1 MDAISIY
8 KTITSPILPTTD
20 IEDMFDIRR
29 FRKFIQNF
37 LAFTVDPDYDPRAD
51 MTTPEFMRHWID
63 AFTHDSIDAHRN
75 YQVLEFLGDGD
86 LKAAFKQYLF
96 QYHRVES
103 EHVFTTINNLYMSKR
118 KQPEI
123 SRRMN
128 FDKWVRVSPDI
139 EKTAAI
145 VEDTM
150 ESVFGALS
158 LIGRKLYLSNRGL
171 YYHPQELILRFFVAY
186 FTANPINIEEE
197 GTYVYKSTL
206 IDFYKFFT
214 GEVTNPRV
222 EKTTGMIQLTDKFFE
237 GLQSHADSVK
247 IRQDITREIKS
258 HADSV
263 KIGQDITREIK
274 SLRFEPGT
282 TEEEQAEK
290 IMKVLIKNGMDRE
303 WYTEANKNISF
314 KGDSE
319 IEALAKSNGYTRFV
333 LKPYYQGKTKYYK
346 LVAQYIE
353 EKGNFKRAREEN
365 IKILPATSGFKQQ
378 ARRVLLE
385 KFSSR

>member
-1 MDAISIY
+1 MDAVSIY
-8 KTITSPILPTTD
+8 ETITSPILPTTD

-103 EHVFTTINNLYMSKR
+103 EHTFTTINNFYMSKR

-171 YYHPQELILRFFVAY
+171 YYHPQELILRFFVVY
-186 FTANPINIEEE
+186 FAANPIDVEEE

-214 GEVTNPRV
+214 GEVTNPRI

-237 GLQSHADSVK
+237 GLQSHADS
-247 IRQDITREIKS
+247 I
-258 HADSV
+258 

-282 TEEEQAEK
+282 TEEDQSEK
-290 IMKVLIKNGMDRE
+290 IMKILIKNGMDRE

-333 LKPYYQGKTKYYK
+333 LKPYFQEKTKYYK

-353 EKGNFKRAREEN
+353 DKGKFKRAREDI